1 MEPVSRDL
9 SERDVPGASWT
20 TIITPHRGWFDWR
33 LRLLW
38 RYRDLIGL
46 FVWRDFTAAYKQ
58 TILGPMW
65 HVVQPLLTTLTFT
78 VIFGKVAG
86 LSTDGVPPFL
96 FYLVGTVAWTYFA
109 NTLTMTSSTFVSN
122 ASLLGKVYFHR
133 LTIPISIA
141 ISNCISFAIQ
151 LLILV
156 VILAFY
162 LASGTDVR
170 VTAWIWTLPLLLLLL
185 AGYGLGGGIVVS
197 ALTTR
202 YRDLTKLIV
211 FGVQLGMFLTPVVY
225 PLSMVP
231 DRFRPFVAW
240 NPLTPVLEGFRMAF
254 LGVGDVLP
262 IHLVASAG
270 GMVGLLLL
278 GLMLF
283 THVERTF
290 MDTV

>member
-1 MEPVSRDL
+1 
-9 SERDVPGASWT
+9 
-20 TIITPHRGWFDWR
+20 
-33 LRLLW
+33 
-38 RYRDLIGL
+38 
-46 FVWRDFTAAYKQ
+46 
-58 TILGPMW
+58 LGPMW

-170 VTAWIWTLPLLLLLL
+170 VTAWIWTLPLL
-185 AGYGLGGGIVVS
+185 
-197 ALTTR
+197 
-202 YRDLTKLIV
+202 
-211 FGVQLGMFLTPVVY
+211 
-225 PLSMVP
+225 
-231 DRFRPFVAW
+231 
-240 NPLTPVLEGFRMAF
+240 
-254 LGVGDVLP
+254 
-262 IHLVASAG
+262 
-270 GMVGLLLL
+270 
-278 GLMLF
+278 
-283 THVERTF
+283 
-290 MDTV
+290 